1 MLVCLSGCYFLEQ
14 VYIYHILLYIF
25 WCWCTYALVLSF
37 CGSPPLFRGSVAGDW
52 HVTCCGRL
60 FFSDSFLPANVTEL
74 TSKVTELPGKVI
86 AEASEKCVLQ

>member
-14 VYIYHILLYIF
+14 VYISYTSLYF
-25 WCWCTYALVLSF
+25 LVLVYLCTCF
-37 CGSPPLFRGSVAGDW
+37 IICGSPPLFRGSVAGDW